1 MRQAECCH
9 KSGSNYCRTKGWEC
23 VGIRDGYN
31 GLLFPERYPK
41 GGVVPLNTATVRAIT
56 PLGETILGSTNK
68 GNPLKYRVTQA
79 DGP

>member
-1 MRQAECCH
+1 MSLSPIRKIAISTGGGDAPGLNAVIKAVVTTAEL
-9 KSGSNYCRTKGWEC
+9 KGWEC

-56 PLGETILGSTNK
+56 PLDRKS
-68 GNPLKYRVTQA
+68 VV
-79 DGP
+79 